1 MLEQPVVFTGNTSIQ
16 FFNSPPFPNIVS
28 HTWYPTTDCA
38 ALILYELN
46 IYEYDMFNTIVLNQ

>member
-1 MLEQPVVFTGNTSIQ
+1 MRNRMLEQPLVFTGNTSIQ

-28 HTWYPTTDCA
+28 HTWYPTTHCA

-46 IYEYDMFNTIVLNQ
+46 IYEY